1 MKKEKAIELVT
12 NQQGRIED
20 IKPFAESSKDFQIWR
35 VHTSLIFL
43 F

>member
-20 IKPFAESSKDFQIWR
+20 IKPFADQAKIFKFGESKLKQ
-35 VHTSLIFL
+35 
-43 F
+43 